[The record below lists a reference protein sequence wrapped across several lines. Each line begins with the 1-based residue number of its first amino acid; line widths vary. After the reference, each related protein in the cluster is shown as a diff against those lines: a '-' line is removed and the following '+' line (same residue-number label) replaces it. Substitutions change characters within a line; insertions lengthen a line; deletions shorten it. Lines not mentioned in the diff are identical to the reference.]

1 MYRSIALVVLKT
13 VHTIGFLVIGS
24 CLLDVFVSGLRGRPG
39 LRTLASATV
48 VTGEV
53 AVYFANDGVCPL
65 TPMAERM
72 GAGRG
77 SVSDIFLPR
86 FVARHLPVLSSFL
99 LGAGVA
105 LNLRAVPDSIRRARA
120 SRWPQAEGRAGSEGH

>member
-1 MYRSIALVVLKT
+1 MHRLTALVVLKT
-13 VHTIGFLVIGS
+13 VHTIGFLIIGS
-24 CLLDVFVSGLRGRPG
+24 CLMDVFLSGLRGRPG

-48 VTGEV
+48 VAGEI

-65 TPMAERM
+65 TPMAERL
-72 GAGRG
+72 GAERG

-120 SRWPQAEGRAGSEGH
+120 SRRPQAGGRAGFEVH